1 MTEIINKKNIYFKDT
16 NFILVN
22 GDCIKE
28 MKKIKDGSI
37 NMIFADPPYFLSSDG
52 VTCSGGKM
60 VSVNKGSWDLS
71 KDINEVYRFNK
82 KWLKECKRILHK
94 DGTIWVS
101 GTLHNIYSVGFAMQQ
116 LDFKILNNITWIKTN
131 PPPNLGC
138 RCFTHSTET
147 ILWAKKTPKSKH
159 YYDYNA
165 MKYLNDG
172 KQMKDTWVT
181 PIVGRKEKQYGSFPT
196 QKPINILE
204 KILIASTKESDVVLD
219 IFNGSG
225 TTGIAC
231 KRLNRKYIGID
242 INSDYLD
249 LTIKR
254 YNNEK

>member
-16 NFILVN
+16 SFILVN

-28 MKKIKDGSI
+28 MKKIKDGTI

-52 VTCSGGKM
+52 VTCSAGKM
-60 VSVNKGSWDLS
+60 VSVNKGSWDLT
-71 KDINEVYRFNK
+71 KDINEVYKFNK

-147 ILWAKKTPKSKH
+147 ILWAKK
-159 YYDYNA
+159 NA
-165 MKYLNDG
+165 
-172 KQMKDTWVT
+172 
-181 PIVGRKEKQYGSFPT
+181 
-196 QKPINILE
+196 
-204 KILIASTKESDVVLD
+204 
-219 IFNGSG
+219 
-225 TTGIAC
+225 
-231 KRLNRKYIGID
+231 
-242 INSDYLD
+242 
-249 LTIKR
+249 
-254 YNNEK
+254 